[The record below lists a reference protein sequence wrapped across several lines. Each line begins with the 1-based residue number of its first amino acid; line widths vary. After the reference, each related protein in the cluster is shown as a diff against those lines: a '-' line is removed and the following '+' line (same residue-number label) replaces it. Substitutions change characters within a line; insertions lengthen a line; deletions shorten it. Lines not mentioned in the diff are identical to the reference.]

1 MARLFIL
8 SALLS
13 PALASIISQFSGG
26 KLTGNSFGI
35 AGLNATYDYVI
46 VGGGTAGNVVA
57 ARLTEHTNAS
67 VAVVEA
73 GSFYELSNGNWS
85 QLPYWSQQWADTDAW
100 QPLVDWG
107 YFTEPQVGGERYHY
121 AQGRTLG
128 GSSARNQMMFN
139 RPTKGAYQLWA
150 DKVGDDAYTWDN
162 MLPFLERSVN
172 FSINAEHRPAN
183 ATPLYNASLFSST
196 GGPLHV
202 SYPGYVYPIA
212 TYGKDAFST
221 LGLEE
226 IPGFTTGYMQGYG
239 YWQYTIDPSTG
250 LRSSSEASFLA
261 QALGRPNLTVYVN
274 SMARNIVFNGTQ
286 AVGVNITN
294 YGQQPFTLTAR
305 KEVIVSAGLYNS
317 PQLLMVSGIGSKETL
332 KQFDIPVI
340 ADLPVGK
347 STRDSCAINGPIYEI
362 DAISYGTWQQP
373 EMLAQAIETFYANN
387 SGPMT
392 NIGLDIGAFEKL
404 PDSARANLSS
414 RAQQDLAE
422 FPSDWPELEYMLEGV
437 EALSL
442 NLDQSKSYATI
453 SVMMG
458 ATTSRGNI
466 TISSASNLD
475 PPVIQPNWLLN
486 TTDRE
491 VALQGFRRAREAFQA
506 IPIKVGEEIFPGTNV
521 TSDADLLSVIEQ
533 NLVPTHHGTASC
545 AMGKE
550 GDPAA
555 VVDSKAR
562 VFGVLN
568 LRVIDSSS
576 MPFTPPGHTMAP
588 TYAHAEKLAQDV
600 VDAYFENA

>member
-13 PALASIISQFSGG
+13 PTLASIISQFSGG

-57 ARLTEHTNAS
+57 ARLSEHTNAS
-67 VAVVEA
+67 VAMVEA

-85 QLPYWSQQWADTDAW
+85 QLPYWSQQWANTDAW

-107 YFTEPQVGGERYHY
+107 YFTEPQVGGKRYHY

-139 RPTKGAYQLWA
+139 RPSKGAYQLWA
-150 DKVGDDAYTWDN
+150 DKVGDNAYTWDN

-294 YGQQPFTLTAR
+294 YGQQPFTLIAR

-317 PQLLMVSGIGSKETL
+317 PQLLMVSGIGPKETL
-332 KQFDIPVI
+332 EQLDIPVI

-404 PDSARANLSS
+404 PDSVRANLSS
-414 RAQQDLAE
+414 RALQDLAE

-491 VALQGFRRAREAFQA
+491 VALQGFRRAREAFQV
-506 IPIKVGEEIFPGTNV
+506 IPIKVGEEIFPGTDV

-588 TYAHAEKLAQDV
+588 TYAHAEKLAQEV
-600 VDAYFENA
+600 VDAYLENA

>member
-1 MARLFIL
+1 
-8 SALLS
+8 
-13 PALASIISQFSGG
+13 
-26 KLTGNSFGI
+26 
-35 AGLNATYDYVI
+35 
-46 VGGGTAGNVVA
+46 
-57 ARLTEHTNAS
+57 
-67 VAVVEA
+67 
-73 GSFYELSNGNWS
+73 
-85 QLPYWSQQWADTDAW
+85 
-100 QPLVDWG
+100 
-107 YFTEPQVGGERYHY
+107 
-121 AQGRTLG
+121 
-128 GSSARNQMMFN
+128 MFN

-317 PQLLMVSGIGSKETL
+317 PQLLMVSGIGPKETL

-545 AMGKE
+545 KSNRS
-550 GDPAA
+550 DRL
-555 VVDSKAR
+555 K
-562 VFGVLN
+562 
-568 LRVIDSSS
+568 
-576 MPFTPPGHTMAP
+576 
-588 TYAHAEKLAQDV
+588 
-600 VDAYFENA
+600 

>member
-317 PQLLMVSGIGSKETL
+317 PQLLMVSGIGPKETL

-491 VALQGFRRAREAFQA
+491 VALQGFKRAREAFQA